1 MIKNRTVLVYLKWSK
16 KMTKIIIRCEKCS
29 KSVYCMILKPCKD
42 FTPEQSSNF
51 LKEVVLLASKQET
64 ETPIIE

>member
-1 MIKNRTVLVYLKWSK
+1 ME
-16 KMTKIIIRCEKCS
+16 KIIVRCEKCS
-29 KSVYCMILKPCKD
+29 KSVHCMILKSCKD
-42 FTPEQSSNF
+42 FTPEQGSNF